1 MSSTLSKS
9 FEALEIATVQQ
20 TEHFAKTPKRQPF
33 TLVLPKKQ
41 SYVQY
46 YGYEVCPYW
55 LIAFAEK
62 HCPETLPDQKA
73 EDYQD
78 VAVMR
83 AYKRISA
90 WSGIRTLGMQD
101 CFNPPKSGIVPPEW
115 FASIFDDDIQP
126 EDVDIVNVI
135 IVCSDQEEEFQ
146 GRPSQIHIDFL
157 TKLIG
162 HGPRWWVS
170 CGYAD

>member
-1 MSSTLSKS
+1 MPSFLAKS
-9 FEALEIATVQQ
+9 FETLKIATGQQ
-20 TEHFAKTPKRQPF
+20 TEESARRLPF
-33 TLVLPKKQ
+33 KLDPPKKQ

-55 LIAFAEK
+55 LIAFAEE
-62 HCPETLPDQKA
+62 HCPEELPDQNA

-90 WSGIRTLGMQD
+90 WSGIHTLEMQD
-101 CFNPPKSGIVPPEW
+101 CFNPPKGGTVPPEW
-115 FASIFDDDIQP
+115 FASIFYDDIQP
-126 EDVDIVNVI
+126 EGVDIVNVL
-135 IVCSDQEEEFQ
+135 IVCSDQEEKFQ
-146 GRPSQIHIDFL
+146 GRPSQVHIDFM

-170 CGYAD
+170 CGYADW